1 MAKFEEYTDKFQ
13 NIRMERHNGV
23 LQVIFH
29 TNGDRS
35 FMARSPAGERPRI
48 TPDDGCK
55 WKTDM

>member
-1 MAKFEEYTDKFQ
+1 MAKFEECADTFQ

-23 LQVIFH
+23 SQVIFH

-35 FMARSPAGERPRI
+35 FMARSPAGETPRT
-48 TPDDGCK
+48 TPDGGWK